1 MNIYELANKV
11 GGEIVGGRLIAT
23 INGVKQHLSEIGS
36 DGQAFLNAAGLA
48 LVNEPAPE
56 VAPTV
61 EEVASAVEE
70 PATKTKKTKS
80 ALDTLDEVEIKI

>member
-23 INGVKQHLSEIGS
+23 VNGVKQHLSDIGS

-48 LVNEPAPE
+48 LINDPTPE
-56 VAPTV
+56 VAPTI
-61 EEVASAVEE
+61 EEVATVVE
-70 PATKTKKTKS
+70 PKTKKTKS